1 MSCLESQEIRKAG
14 ITDHTIHISFGQN
27 LITYRQLQDVEDFVH
42 NDDVQN
48 SSSVNKKRKGAFDGT
63 FHTEQS
69 SQHLSGSMLT
79 LSLQIK

>member
-1 MSCLESQEIRKAG
+1 MISMEQNLPLPLIQVCRV
-14 ITDHTIHISFGQN
+14 SFGHN
-27 LITYRQLQDVEDFVH
+27 LITYRQQLQDVEDFVH

-48 SSSVNKKRKGAFDGT
+48 FFSVNKKRKGAFDGT